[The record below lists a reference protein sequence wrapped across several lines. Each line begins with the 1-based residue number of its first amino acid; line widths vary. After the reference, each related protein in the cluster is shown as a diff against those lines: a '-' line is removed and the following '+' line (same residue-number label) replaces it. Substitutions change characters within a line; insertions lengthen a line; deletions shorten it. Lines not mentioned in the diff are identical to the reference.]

1 MAFAAV
7 AIVGVVPFVLQRDSF
22 PLSDYPM
29 FSRPRSTTESVDT
42 AVLVE
47 IGGTVR
53 RLSPTQISGNDEVII
68 AAVNVT
74 DAIRNGNANEL
85 CDEIASRLDDGG
97 TVEVVTEVFDALEW
111 YEGRRTPLARTVHA
125 TCEVPR

>member
-7 AIVGVVPFVLQRDSF
+7 AIVGVVPFVLERDSF

-29 FSRPRSTTESVDT
+29 FSHPRSTTESVDT

-125 TCEVPR
+125 MCEVPR